1 MALFVAKVSDD
12 FVRKL
17 AHEFLEPYMTM
28 AKLAKKYK
36 SSAGTISNILYKGVA
51 LGILDDATAEAVVR
65 KVVSL
70 ADDLHQTKNRWDRA
84 KKERK
89 INEVKPEL
97 EYLER
102 QLEEA
107 KFHYE
112 SFDDYAVDDSSPSKE
127 EIAWRVTH
135 LENEI
140 ACARNYI
147 KSLERQ

>member
-1 MALFVAKVSDD
+1 MALFVSKVSDD
-12 FVRKL
+12 FVRRL

-28 AKLAKKYK
+28 GKLAKKHK
-36 SSAGTISNILYKGVA
+36 SSAGTISNILYRGVA
-51 LGILDDATAEAVVR
+51 LIILDDATAEAVAR
-65 KVVSL
+65 KAVSL

-84 KKERK
+84 LKERK
-89 INEVKPEL
+89 INRVKPEL

-107 KFHYE
+107 KFQYE
-112 SFDDYAVDDSSPSKE
+112 SFDDYATDDSSYTKE
-127 EIAWRVTH
+127 DIAWRVTH

-147 KSLERQ
+147 RSLERQ